1 MEVVLPNAQEQVGQ
15 LLNGGVEGHSSK
27 IGGKAKNTM
36 EEEKRS
42 LLQELREQF
51 SILGGF
57 VALIWVVE
65 ILDNLLFQRILRGG
79 LDQFGVY
86 PRTFLGLRGLVFAPF
101 LHGNYY
107 HVAANTVPFLV
118 LGWLIMLRNTKDFWS
133 VSVVSAL
140 VSGLGTWLFGRSAYH
155 IGASG
160 MIFGYFGYLLFRGYF
175 ERSITAIAI
184 SLIVIFAYGSMIYG
198 VLPTQP
204 WISWEGHLFGFIGGA
219 IAAKLLVDQQQSQ
232 GSSY

>member
-1 MEVVLPNAQEQVGQ
+1 
-15 LLNGGVEGHSSK
+15 
-27 IGGKAKNTM
+27 M